1 MDTDPN
7 TIMYRVN
14 GFDSIEVKVNPETME
29 IQSGKSKLEEPIRQ
43 KNLNVKELI
52 SDGVLYLHGSEI
64 NIFCSKE
71 VDEKINTNPWQ
82 VDNIWAFSCLKCP
95 ECEFY
100 SKEEDYFQS
109 HAMANHPGSAVLFG
123 KYKVI

>member
-1 MDTDPN
+1 MDTN
-7 TIMYRVN
+7 RKAAVYRVN
-14 GFDSIEVKVNPETME
+14 GCDSIEVKVNPKTME
-29 IQSGKSKLEEPIRQ
+29 IQLGKSKLEEPIRQ
-43 KNLNVKELI
+43 KDLNVKELI
-52 SDGVLYLHGSEI
+52 SDGVLYPHESEF

-123 KYKVI
+123 KDKVV

>member
-1 MDTDPN
+1 MKMDTDSK
-7 TIMYRVN
+7 TTVYRVN
-14 GFDSIEVKVNPETME
+14 GFDSICGSKSESKNH
-29 IQSGKSKLEEPIRQ
+29 GKFD
-43 KNLNVKELI
+43 VKELI
-52 SDGVLYLHGSEI
+52 SDGVLYHHESEFNSI
-64 NIFCSKE
+64 SSSKE
-71 VDEKINTNPWQ
+71 FYEKMNTNPWQ

-100 SKEEDYFQS
+100 SKEEENFQS

>member
-1 MDTDPN
+1 MN
-7 TIMYRVN
+7 TNSKTTVYGVN
-14 GFDSIEVKVNPETME
+14 GFDRIEVKVNQKTME
-29 IQSGKSKLEEPIRQ
+29 IQSGKSKLEEHIRQ
-43 KNLNVKELI
+43 KDLNVKELI
-52 SDGVLYLHGSEI
+52 SDGVLYHHESEF
-64 NIFCSKE
+64 NILGSKE
-71 VDEKINTNPWQ
+71 VDENINTNPWQ
-82 VDNIWAFSCLKCP
+82 VDNIWDFSCLKCP

>member
-1 MDTDPN
+1 MDTN
-7 TIMYRVN
+7 RKAAVYRVN
-14 GFDSIEVKVNPETME
+14 GCDSIEVKVNPKTME
-29 IQSGKSKLEEPIRQ
+29 IQLGKSKLEEPIRQ
-43 KNLNVKELI
+43 KDLNVKELI
-52 SDGVLYLHGSEI
+52 SDGVLYPHESEF

-71 VDEKINTNPWQ
+71 VDEKINTNSWQ

-123 KYKVI
+123 KYKVV

>member
-1 MDTDPN
+1 MDTN
-7 TIMYRVN
+7 RKAAVYRVN
-14 GFDSIEVKVNPETME
+14 GCDSIEVKVNPKTME
-29 IQSGKSKLEEPIRQ
+29 IQLGKSKLEEPIRQ
-43 KNLNVKELI
+43 KDLNVKELI
-52 SDGVLYLHGSEI
+52 SDGVLYPHESEF

-123 KYKVI
+123 KYKVV